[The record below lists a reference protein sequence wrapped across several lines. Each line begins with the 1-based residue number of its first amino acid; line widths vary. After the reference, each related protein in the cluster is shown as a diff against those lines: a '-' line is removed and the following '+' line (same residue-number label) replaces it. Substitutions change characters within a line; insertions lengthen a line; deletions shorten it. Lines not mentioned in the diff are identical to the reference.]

1 MPTVDASIS
10 GWDIQKD
17 KMQLWLLPSFALRS
31 GSEQH
36 KRKAASAHRPDV
48 HICSPTSALPRELEL
63 ARDLLSENPTPPDTL
78 ACFWRPPKKGS
89 NCRIVSTAFKWRGSI
104 MRSSQEWQTHQKIR
118 RAWSRQGEATG
129 TWMQTFSDANAFSQD
144 HI

>member
-1 MPTVDASIS
+1 
-10 GWDIQKD
+10 
-17 KMQLWLLPSFALRS
+17 MQLWLLPSFALRS

-78 ACFWRPPKKGS
+78 ACFWRPPKKGVQLPDRF
-89 NCRIVSTAFKWRGSI
+89 NCFQVKRKYYEKLSGMTDSSKNKTGLVKAGRGH
-104 MRSSQEWQTHQKIR
+104 RNL
-118 RAWSRQGEATG
+118 
-129 TWMQTFSDANAFSQD
+129 DANLFRCKCFFTRSYLTLTRAL
-144 HI
+144 